1 LSRPKWERKQVEPAA
16 RRTQIRRIE
25 TSTSPPN
32 GVPQDSSK
40 AALGVIHDAVRIGL
54 HFDRADDSY
63 AAAEKIIG
71 LESGR
76 LAMPANVL
84 SSQSAKPVRTWFVAT
99 AKLKQPIRTAIIEDD
114 PALRKMIVSL
124 LQADPDY
131 AVVAEFAEG
140 GAAIAAIPQMALDIA
155 LVDIGLPDISGIEVI
170 RELKALCPACN
181 VLVVT
186 TFGDEKTVT
195 SALEAGADGY
205 LLKGIALEEL
215 KRDLHALQDGG
226 SPLSP
231 MIARK
236 LLNRLQTKAVVDKSD
251 AGGETSLT
259 PREHEI
265 LEMIAKGFSYAE
277 TSKICS
283 ISTAT
288 VHSHL
293 KRIYRKLEVHSK
305 TEAVY
310 EARRRSL
317 IH

>member
-1 LSRPKWERKQVEPAA
+1 MEVQLTPAKAER
-16 RRTQIRRIE
+16 
-25 TSTSPPN
+25 
-32 GVPQDSSK
+32 
-40 AALGVIHDAVRIGL
+40 
-54 HFDRADDSY
+54 
-63 AAAEKIIG
+63 
-71 LESGR
+71 
-76 LAMPANVL
+76 
-84 SSQSAKPVRTWFVAT
+84 PVRT
-99 AKLKQPIRTAIIEDD
+99 AIVEDD
-114 PALRKMIVSL
+114 PALRQVLAAL

-131 AVVAEFAEG
+131 AVVGEFGEG
-140 GAAIAAIPQMALDIA
+140 QAAIAALSHLSLDIV

-170 RELKALCPACN
+170 RGVKALCPGCSA
-181 VLVVT
+181 LVVT

-195 SALEAGADGY
+195 AAIEAGADGY
-205 LLKGIALEEL
+205 LLKGTPLEEL
-215 KRDLHALQDGG
+215 RRDIHALRDGG

-236 LLNRLQTKAVVDKSD
+236 LLNRLHGPANAAPE
-251 AGGETSLT
+251 AGGETALT
-259 PREHEI
+259 PREREI

-277 TSKICS
+277 TSTICA

>member
-1 LSRPKWERKQVEPAA
+1 VIAA
-16 RRTQIRRIE
+16 
-25 TSTSPPN
+25 
-32 GVPQDSSK
+32 K
-40 AALGVIHDAVRIGL
+40 
-54 HFDRADDSY
+54 
-63 AAAEKIIG
+63 AEK
-71 LESGR
+71 
-76 LAMPANVL
+76 
-84 SSQSAKPVRTWFVAT
+84 
-99 AKLKQPIRTAIIEDD
+99 PIRTAIVEDD
-114 PALRKMIVSL
+114 PALRKMLVTL

-140 GAAIAAIPQMALDIA
+140 QAAVAALADLSLDIV
-155 LVDIGLPDISGIEVI
+155 LVDIGLPDISGIDVI
-170 RELKALCPACN
+170 RAVKSLSPACSA
-181 VLVVT
+181 LVVT
-186 TFGDEKTVT
+186 TFGDEKTIT
-195 SALEAGADGY
+195 AAIEAGADGY
-205 LLKGIALEEL
+205 LLKGTAVEEL
-215 KRDLHALQDGG
+215 KRDIHALRDGG

-236 LLNRLQTKAVVDKSD
+236 LLNRMHGMATAAAPDG
-251 AGGETSLT
+251 GGETALT
-259 PREHEI
+259 PREREI

-277 TSKICS
+277 TSTICA

>member
-1 LSRPKWERKQVEPAA
+1 VV
-16 RRTQIRRIE
+16 T
-25 TSTSPPN
+25 
-32 GVPQDSSK
+32 
-40 AALGVIHDAVRIGL
+40 AV
-54 HFDRADDSY
+54 
-63 AAAEKIIG
+63 
-71 LESGR
+71 
-76 LAMPANVL
+76 
-84 SSQSAKPVRTWFVAT
+84 
-99 AKLKQPIRTAIIEDD
+99 KLNKPIRTAIVEDD

-124 LQADPDY
+124 LEADPNY
-131 AVVAEFAEG
+131 AVVAELAEG
-140 GAAIAAIPQMALDIA
+140 RAAIAAFAQMELDIV
-155 LVDIGLPDISGIEVI
+155 LVDLGLPDISGIDVI
-170 RELKALCPACN
+170 RRLKTLNPDCS

-195 SALEAGADGY
+195 AALEAGADGY
-205 LLKGIALEEL
+205 LLKGTPLEEL
-215 KRDLHALQDGG
+215 KRDIHALRDGG

-236 LLNRLQTKAVVDKSD
+236 LLNRLQTKAVDDKPGS
-251 AGGETSLT
+251 AAETRLT
-259 PREHEI
+259 RREREV

-283 ISTAT
+283 ISAAT

-293 KRIYRKLEVHSK
+293 KSIYRKLEVHSK